1 MAAYWKSILSWL
13 KMLTQRAQLRDRAL
27 RQMCAPA
34 VRSSELE
41 IEMER
46 FARLTARRRL
56 EAESMAFI
64 DFGSD
69 GGE

>member
-13 KMLTQRAQLRDRAL
+13 KMVAQRVQLRDRGL

-34 VRSSELE
+34 VRSPELE

-46 FARLTARRRL
+46 FARLTAKRRL
-56 EAESMAFI
+56 DAESMAFI
-64 DFGSD
+64 DFGFD
-69 GGE
+69 GGD

>member
-13 KMLTQRAQLRDRAL
+13 KMVAQGAQLPDREL

-41 IEMER
+41 TEMER

-64 DFGSD
+64 DFGFD
-69 GGE
+69 GGK